1 MVAEQVRRPGRAGDG
16 SRTRVAGLEAV
27 ETVVAVAADVRLG
40 MTGWPRDPGGCL
52 RLWPVRGR
60 GHDLESSAQ
69 GSIDVTLSAYVEV
82 ERGQRP

>member
-1 MVAEQVRRPGRAGDG
+1 MAR
-16 SRTRVAGLEAV
+16 LEVV
-27 ETVVAVAADVRLG
+27 ETVAAVAADLRLTA
-40 MTGWPRDPGGCL
+40 TGWSRDPGGCL